1 MRISFGG
8 SGGLANRPQINSGA
22 HSMSKRAD
30 SSNARCARKVMFGI
44 ILAGSVIP
52 IAARAGTAFT
62 WDPAGASPSLGEPA
76 FTADAIQG
84 EHFYGFFPGPKV
96 TP

>member
-1 MRISFGG
+1 
-8 SGGLANRPQINSGA
+8 
-22 HSMSKRAD
+22 MSKRED

-62 WDPAGASPSLGEPA
+62 WDPAGASPSLGGSA
-76 FTADAIQG
+76 FTADAIQA
-84 EHFYGFFPGPKV
+84 EHYFFGSSPIYPDSAGTRTNRLPNRLSGILLAE
-96 TP
+96 